1 MADVRSPPPLS
12 VSLGIQVSRALHF
25 LRWPRRS
32 SSVLPGEEPWRGRRG
47 GLKGTEWFAPFLLYS
62 NNWKANTGHKI
73 VYLRPSPF
81 TPTAEV
87 PMPYGPLIVLVV
99 SLCIISPIK

>member
-1 MADVRSPPPLS
+1 MS
-12 VSLGIQVSRALHF
+12 VSLGIQASRALHW

-32 SSVLPGEEPWRGRRG
+32 GSVLPGEEPWRGRRG
-47 GLKGTEWFAPFLLYS
+47 GLKGTEWFAPLLLYS

-81 TPTAEV
+81 KSTAEV
-87 PMPYGPLIVLVV
+87 SVPFGTLLVLVV
-99 SLCIISPIK
+99 RLCIFLPC